1 MASIGLMVPIV
12 NIGSAYAAYVMT
24 TQGTPNALAV
34 FGVWA
39 ASWYWFVM
47 LALALIYL
55 PMLFP
60 DGRLLSRRW
69 LPTAVIGGI
78 GALGIALLGALAD
91 TLTGG
96 ENSGYRID
104 NPIGIEG
111 LGELTN
117 LPIFIVMQVLF
128 AVGVGGA
135 AASVVVRLR
144 RSRGV
149 ECRQLEWFAY
159 VWYGSEAPR
168 SYSASWASWACR

>member
-47 LALALIYL
+47 LALALVYL

-69 LPTAVIGGI
+69 LPVAVIGGT
-78 GALGIALLGALAD
+78 GALGVAVLGALAD
-91 TLTGG
+91 TLVERGAP
-96 ENSGYRID
+96 GYRID

-111 LGELTN
+111 LGQPTN
-117 LPIFIVMQVLF
+117 LPVFVVLE
-128 AVGVGGA
+128 V
-135 AASVVVRLR
+135 L
-144 RSRGV
+144 
-149 ECRQLEWFAY
+149 
-159 VWYGSEAPR
+159 
-168 SYSASWASWACR
+168 